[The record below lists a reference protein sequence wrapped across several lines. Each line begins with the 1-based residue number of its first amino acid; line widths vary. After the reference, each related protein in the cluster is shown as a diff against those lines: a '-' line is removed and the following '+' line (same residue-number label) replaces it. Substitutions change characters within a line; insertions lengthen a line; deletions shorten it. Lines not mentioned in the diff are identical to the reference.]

1 MSDQIQRR
9 LEEVMSLLPCPMS
22 GCWGLHGA
30 ESSYYYDSNC
40 ECHVLEVWPVAVE
53 DEVDEETN
61 GHEGAESDIL
71 YELAEFDF
79 TELIRAVSL
88 ETFHFSQR
96 RAVFEIGWKEFGM
109 DLELRVQLEPEEAGE
124 GA

>member
-1 MSDQIQRR
+1 MSEQIQRR
-9 LEEVMSLLPCPMS
+9 LEEVMSLIPCPVS

-61 GHEGAESDIL
+61 GHEGRNRTS
-71 YELAEFDF
+71 F
-79 TELIRAVSL
+79 TSWPSSTSRN
-88 ETFHFSQR
+88 
-96 RAVFEIGWKEFGM
+96 
-109 DLELRVQLEPEEAGE
+109 
-124 GA
+124 